1 MRIEPAANATATGT
15 VPAGSCSLSSNA
27 PGTKTITA
35 AYAGDGHFAPRTA
48 TATHVVTNGGA
59 LAHLTSGGGWET
71 SIAVVNLGL
80 SSTAMSLNFFGD
92 SGNPLALPL
101 TFPQGALAP
110 SSVTSVTQSLG
121 SNAMLL
127 LNTNAPT
134 NVPLREGWANLA
146 SGGDVNAYEIFHY
159 GPSGQEAVVP
169 LQVALGGSYLMIY
182 DNTSLMNT
190 LGTGV
195 AIANGVNQ
203 AASVPFVFNDDAGAQ
218 IARGSISVPP
228 LGHTAFTLAEQ
239 YPATAGKRGTLLF
252 TTPPQGQIS
261 VLGIRA
267 NGDSFTTI
275 PVTGAAAATSGSMA
289 HMVSGGGW
297 RTVFYVANT
306 SGRTSTFTLRFFDD
320 AGNSLALPLTFLQTG
335 ATSTAAT
342 VTRTLANGATLV
354 IQAQGLDAQVALG
367 SAQLTSDFGAN
378 AFALFRYDPS
388 GQEATVPFE
397 TRNTGAYV
405 LAFDNTA
412 PLATGVAIAN
422 LSNQSANV
430 GMTLRDDAGNTLQTA
445 TIPIPANGHYAF
457 VLGGAY
463 PLAGGRRGT
472 VEFISAGAKISVLG
486 IRANGNAFTSIPVLT
501 R

>member
-1 MRIEPAANATATGT
+1 M
-15 VPAGSCSLSSNA
+15 SLS
-27 PGTKTITA
+27 
-35 AYAGDGHFAPRTA
+35 
-48 TATHVVTNGGA
+48 
-59 LAHLTSGGGWET
+59 
-71 SIAVVNLGL
+71 
-80 SSTAMSLNFFGD
+80 FFGD
-92 SGNPLALPL
+92 SGSPLALPL

-110 SSVTSVTQSLG
+110 SSVTSVNHNLG

-127 LNTNAPT
+127 LDTNPPT
-134 NVPLREGWANLA
+134 NVPLSEGWANLT

-169 LQVALGGSYLMIY
+169 LQGALGGSYLMIY
-182 DNTSLMNT
+182 DNTSLVNT

-203 AASVPFVFNDDAGAQ
+203 TASVPFVFNDDAGAQ
-218 IARGSISVPP
+218 IASGSISVPP
-228 LGHTAFTLAEQ
+228 LGHTAFTLSDQ

-252 TTPPQGQIS
+252 TSPPQGQIS
-261 VLGIRA
+261 VLGIRS

-275 PVTGAAAATSGSMA
+275 PVTPTAAAISGSMA
-289 HMVSGGGW
+289 HIVSGGGW

-306 SGRTSTFTLRFFDD
+306 TGRTSTITLSFFDE
-320 AGNSLALPLTFLQTG
+320 AGNTLPLPLTFLQTG
-335 ATSTAAT
+335 ATTTAAT

-397 TRNTGAYV
+397 TRNGGAYV

-430 GMTLRDDAGNTLQTA
+430 GMTLRDDAGGTLQTT

-457 VLGGAY
+457 VLGGVY
-463 PLAGGRRGT
+463 PFAAGRRGT
-472 VEFISAGAKISVLG
+472 VEFSSAGAKVSVLG